1 MMVWVGTGRHCW
13 LNWLWILQCLCW
25 KAYAV
30 LIFYPLQEAWFFSLE
45 VCMTFFIPTV
55 LKCHRICL
63 CASLFSFIGLSSR
76 WVPFNQQR
84 GILIF
89 LIILTF
95 PFSPCFFLRML
106 LVRYWI
112 FWTDHLSCVVFC
124 FSSASIFHLSCYGL
138 FSIFF
143 VVGLFQEVFLVVS
156 THLFDFKFWLSF
168 SRVLSQLPFSSWS
181 SFF

>member
-95 PFSPCFFLRML
+95 PFSPCFFSENALGQILDL
-106 LVRYWI
+106 LDRSSK
-112 FWTDHLSCVVFC
+112 LCCVLFPFC
-124 FSSASIFHLSCYGL
+124 FYFPSFLLWIIFHLFCCGFIPGSFLGC
-138 FSIFF
+138 FNPSIWF
-143 VVGLFQEVFLVVS
+143 
-156 THLFDFKFWLSF
+156 
-168 SRVLSQLPFSSWS
+168 
-181 SFF
+181 